1 MAKKPTVL
9 TSSHDIYIKRIGFS
23 LIRVHRIQNTPVK
36 DPSLEFLLA
45 QLKWPTEVIYAGAR
59 PDFNT
64 ANPVYSGLG
73 VTSGNP
79 NVWRDWHRFSRLVD
93 RQCDSAA
100 RAQVLLTGTTATNT
114 WQAGPPIVN
123 PSIANIT
130 GVDANGGSR
139 QESLI
144 QLDRLTYT
152 QSLPTINTLSV
163 KAHAIRIY
171 DTYAREFFNQYLPF
185 TYGGW
190 NIVTPE
196 DDGVMMINFCLY
208 PGTYQP
214 SGHIN
219 ISRAREFYFEYTSSY
234 FGVVDTNTPF
244 TSVTAASGIFVS
256 IAIALNFLLIS
267 DGSAVLRYST

>member
-1 MAKKPTVL
+1 
-9 TSSHDIYIKRIGFS
+9 
-23 LIRVHRIQNTPVK
+23 
-36 DPSLEFLLA
+36 
-45 QLKWPTEVIYAGAR
+45 LKWPTEVIYVGAR

-64 ANPVYSGLG
+64 ANPTYNGLN
-73 VTSGNP
+73 VASGNP

-93 RQCDSAA
+93 RTCDSAA
-100 RAQVLLTGTTATNT
+100 RAQVLLAGTTAVNT
-114 WQAGPPIVN
+114 FVAGN
-123 PSIANIT
+123 PVTVAELA
-130 GVDANGGSR
+130 GDDANAGSR

-144 QLDRLTYT
+144 QLERLTYT
-152 QSLPTINTLSV
+152 QSIPTINTLSV

-171 DTYAREFFNQYLPF
+171 DTFAREFFNQYLPF

-196 DDGVMMINFCLY
+196 DDGVMMVNFCLY

-219 ISRAREFYFEYTSSY
+219 ISRAREFYFDYTSTY

-244 TSVTAASGIFVS
+244 TSVTAASGVFMS

-267 DGSAVLRYST
+267 KVFAFKSIAGKIAY